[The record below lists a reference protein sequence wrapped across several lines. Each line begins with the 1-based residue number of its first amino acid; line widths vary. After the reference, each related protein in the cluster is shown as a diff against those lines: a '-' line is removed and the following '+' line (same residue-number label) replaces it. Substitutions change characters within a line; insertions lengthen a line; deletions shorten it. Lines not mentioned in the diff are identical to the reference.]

1 MEPDCEPR
9 DVLAMEDLLARLDL
23 KALRRQ
29 AEALRGLGSPLGS
42 KLAAWLD
49 HYDDWRERD
58 RLGNE
63 LIALLPSRGLSL
75 PRR

>member
-1 MEPDCEPR
+1 ML
-9 DVLAMEDLLARLDL
+9 VAMEDLLARLDL

-29 AEALRGLGSPLGS
+29 ADALRGLGSPIGT

-49 HYDDWRERD
+49 HFDDWQERD
-58 RLGNE
+58 RLAAE
-63 LIALLPSRGLSL
+63 LIGLLPNRARSL

>member
-1 MEPDCEPR
+1 MR
-9 DVLAMEDLLARLDL
+9 DVPHMEDLLTRLDL

-29 AEALRGLGSPLGS
+29 AEALRGLGSPVGT
-42 KLAAWLD
+42 KLTAWLD

-58 RLGNE
+58 RLGDE
-63 LIALLPSRGLSL
+63 LIALLPGRRACL

>member
-1 MEPDCEPR
+1 MD
-9 DVLAMEDLLARLDL
+9 DLLTRLDL

-29 AEALRGLGSPLGS
+29 AEALRGLGSPIGT

-49 HYDDWRERD
+49 HFDNGVERER
-58 RLGNE
+58 LAAE
-63 LIALLPSRGLSL
+63 LAGLLPARAYAL